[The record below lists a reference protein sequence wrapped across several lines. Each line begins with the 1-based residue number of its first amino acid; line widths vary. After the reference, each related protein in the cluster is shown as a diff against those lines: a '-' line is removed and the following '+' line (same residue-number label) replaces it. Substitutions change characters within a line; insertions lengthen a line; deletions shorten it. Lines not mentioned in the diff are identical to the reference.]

1 MEDELRCP
9 SCKKFFSEPVLL
21 PCWHALCLQCAV
33 GMQAPPDSPPESTTD
48 STNNSSTGG
57 PGSDQEAD
65 KLSILSETDSGV
77 VCSSS
82 TASTGS
88 RPGSYVGTP
97 GNGGCFPPSGGTL
110 CLSCPLCQ
118 KTVFFDDGGAHNL
131 PKYRAMQRIVDKYLH
146 AKNLKLMCQMCEK
159 EPREAT
165 VACEQCEVLYC
176 DSCRESCHPKRG
188 PLATHNLGP
197 PQGSW
202 ATSNGTASRGSS
214 LQRENGVGA
223 PSCLEHVGETVSLYC
238 ALCKIAA
245 CGLCLRDRHTTH
257 PQDVL
262 PLAAACKAQKTELS
276 QNLQQLSE
284 RARSTTE
291 FIQRLKRMTDKV
303 HEECLSLEE
312 EVEER
317 IDSLVL
323 MLQSRKARLIEAA
336 RQTRE
341 ARVRLLRDQV
351 SRCAGHLQTTT
362 GLLTFCIEALK
373 ETDSAAFLQI
383 GGMLAM
389 RASAAAGS
397 WGSAE
402 GAHEIA
408 RMPLLDLT
416 LDDKPV
422 RRAIDQ
428 LTFVQMKPMEG
439 EDRLPTTA
447 PAAPLLIPEECSA
460 ENNSVTVA
468 WQPPACYAGQ
478 RAPAIEG
485 YLLELDDGCGGEFR
499 EVYCGRETICT
510 VDGLHFN
517 SLYNA
522 RVRAFNSA
530 GEGEYS
536 ELIGLQTA
544 EVAWFSWAT
553 TTGLAQEVSI
563 SEDRMSASCEGYE
576 HRVVLSTVGFSRGV
590 HYWEL
595 SIDRYHSDTDPA
607 FGVAR
612 ADVSRDQMLGKDD
625 RGWSMYIDRQRS
637 WFMHGAVHAQRTE
650 GGVQQGSTIGLLL
663 DLERSHS
670 LRFFVND
677 QPQGGVAFRDLY
689 GVFYPAISLNRGV
702 SVTLHTALDVPG
714 HLLLLLDRQQLDDA
728 YVGADALQ
736 S

>member
-1 MEDELRCP
+1 MEEELRCAV
-9 SCKKFFSEPVLL
+9 CKELFSDPVLL
-21 PCWHALCLQCAV
+21 PCWHALCLTCAV
-33 GMQAPPDSPPESTTD
+33 NLQAPPDSPPESTTD
-48 STNNSSTGG
+48 STNA

-77 VCSSS
+77 VCSS
-82 TASTGS
+82 TSTGS

-97 GNGGCFPPSGGTL
+97 GNGGFPPSGGTL
-110 CLSCPLCQ
+110 CLSCPVCQ
-118 KTVFFDDGGAHNL
+118 KTVYFDEGGAHNL
-131 PKYRAMQRIVDKYLH
+131 PKYRAMHRIIEKYLES
-146 AKNLKLMCQMCEK
+146 KNIKLQCQMCEK
-159 EPREAT
+159 EPKDAT

-176 DSCRESCHPKRG
+176 DACREACHPKRG

-197 PQGSW
+197 PRGRWQ
-202 ATSNGTASRGSS
+202 SNGGKSVRGTGHDSN
-214 LQRENGVGA
+214 LICADHNGESVG
-223 PSCLEHVGETVSLYC
+223 LYC
-238 ALCKIAA
+238 AQCKIAA
-245 CGLCLRDRHTTH
+245 CSVCLRDRHGPH
-257 PQDVL
+257 ALDVL

-291 FIQRLKRMTDKV
+291 FIQRLKGMTDKV
-303 HEECLSLEE
+303 HEECIALEE

-317 IDSLVL
+317 VSNLVS
-323 MLQSRKARLIEAA
+323 MLQARKSRLIEAA

-341 ARVRLLRDQV
+341 ARVRALRDQV
-351 SRCAGHLQTTT
+351 TRCATHLQTTT
-362 GLLTFCIEALK
+362 ALLTFCIEALK

-383 GGMLAM
+383 GGMLSV
-389 RASAAAGS
+389 RAATAAGS
-397 WGSAE
+397 WGGAE
-402 GAHEIA
+402 GVQEIA
-408 RMPLLDLT
+408 RLPLLDLT
-416 LDDKPV
+416 LDDKPL

-428 LTFVQMKPMEG
+428 LTFVQMKPPG
-439 EDRLPTTA
+439 
-447 PAAPLLIPEECSA
+447 APLLVPEECSA
-460 ENNSVTVA
+460 ENNSVTIA
-468 WQPPACYAGQ
+468 WQPPLGCGQ
-478 RAPAIEG
+478 RGPSIEG

-553 TTGLAQEVSI
+553 GDSTIPQEVSI
-563 SEDRMSASCEGYE
+563 SEDAMSASCEGYE
-576 HRVVLSTVGFSRGV
+576 HRVVLSSTGFSRGV

-595 SIDRYHSDTDPA
+595 TIDRYHSDTDPA
-607 FGVAR
+607 FGIAR
-612 ADVSRDQMLGKDD
+612 CDVSRDQMLGKDD
-625 RGWSMYIDRQRS
+625 KGYSMYIDRQRS
-637 WFMHGAVHAQRTE
+637 WFMHGGGHAQRTD
-650 GGVQQGSTIGLLL
+650 GGVQQGSTVGLLL
-663 DLERSHS
+663 DLDTTHT

-689 GVFYPAISLNRGV
+689 GVFYPAVSLNRGV
-702 SVTLHTALDVPG
+702 TVTLHTALDVPR
-714 HLLLLLDRQQLDDA
+714 HLLDLHEEYMSD
-728 YVGADALQ
+728 VIQ

>member
-9 SCKKFFSEPVLL
+9 ACKKLLSEPVLL
-21 PCWHALCLQCAV
+21 PCWHALCLGCAM
-33 GMQAPPDSPPESTTD
+33 GMQAVPDSPPESSGD
-48 STNNSSTGG
+48 SVGAA

-82 TASTGS
+82 TSTGS

-110 CLSCPLCQ
+110 CLSCPVCQ
-118 KTVFFDDGGAHNL
+118 KTVFFDEGGAHNL
-131 PKYRAMQRIVDKYLH
+131 PKYRAMQRIVDKYVE
-146 AKNLKLMCQMCEK
+146 ARNVKLMCQMCEG
-159 EPREAT
+159 EPQEAT

-176 DSCRESCHPKRG
+176 ESCRESCHPKRG
-188 PLATHNLGP
+188 PLATHKLGP
-197 PQGSW
+197 AQGSW
-202 ATSNGTASRGSS
+202 SGGMGPMQK
-214 LQRENGVGA
+214 QRSHHENGNPG
-223 PSCLEHVGETVSLYC
+223 CLEHVGETVSLYC

-245 CGLCLRDRHTTH
+245 CGLCLRDRHTAH
-257 PQDVL
+257 PHDVL

-303 HEECLSLEE
+303 HEECISLEE

-317 IDSLVL
+317 INSLVA
-323 MLQSRKARLIEAA
+323 MLHTRKSRLIEAA

-351 SRCAGHLQTTT
+351 SRCAGHLTTTT

-383 GGMLAM
+383 GGMLSM
-389 RASAAAGS
+389 RAATAAGS
-397 WGSAE
+397 WGAAE
-402 GAHEIA
+402 GVQEIA
-408 RMPLLDLT
+408 RLPLLDLT

-422 RRAIDQ
+422 RRAVDQ

-439 EDRLPTTA
+439 EDRYPTTA
-447 PAAPLLIPEECSA
+447 PGAPILIPEECSA

-468 WQPPACYAGQ
+468 WQAPQGCGVGQ
-478 RAPAIEG
+478 RGPAVEG
-485 YLLELDDGCGGEFR
+485 YLLELDDGCAGEFR

-544 EVAWFSWAT
+544 EVAWFSWAMST
-553 TTGLAQEVSI
+553 PGLPQEVSM
-563 SEDRMSASCEGYE
+563 SEDTMSASCEGYE
-576 HRVVLSTVGFSRGV
+576 HRVVLSTVGFSRGL

-595 SIDRYHSDTDPA
+595 TIDRYHSDTDPA
-607 FGVAR
+607 FGIAR

-637 WFMHGAVHAQRTE
+637 WFMHGGIHAQRTE
-650 GGVQQGSTIGLLL
+650 GGVQQGATIGLLL
-663 DLERSHS
+663 DLENSHT

-677 QPQGGVAFRDLY
+677 QAQGSIAFRDLY
-689 GVFYPAISLNRGV
+689 GVFYPAVSLNRGV
-702 SVTLHTALDVPG
+702 TVTLHTGLDVPR
-714 HLLLLLDRQQLDDA
+714 HLHVLNHQFEEPCI
-728 YVGADALQ
+728 VGDVLQ